1 MIYGMKDLI
10 DDVLKVIEMHSD
22 KAAAIVYR
30 TAIAES
36 GFTAIKGYTKGN
48 PALSFWQI
56 EPATANDIY
65 ENYVK
70 FRPHLVEKLKK
81 LGFKE
86 SDPSGPL
93 KYNLSLAIAM
103 CRIKYWR
110 DPSPLPDVDDIDGQA
125 KLWKKV
131 YNTELGKGTLKHFL
145 DANMGKE
152 MK

>member
-10 DDVLKVIEMHSD
+10 DGVLKSIEMHSD
-22 KAAAIVYR
+22 KASALVYR
-30 TAIAES
+30 TAMAES
-36 GFTAIKGYTKGN
+36 GFKAIKGYTKGN
-48 PALSFWQI
+48 PAMSFWQI

-65 ENYVK
+65 DNYVK
-70 FRPHLVEKLKK
+70 YRPHILSLLEK
-81 LGFKE
+81 LGFDKDNPSE
-86 SDPSGPL
+86 SI
-93 KYNLSLAIAM
+93 KYNMALAIAM

-131 YNTELGKGTLKHFL
+131 YNTELGKGTIKHFL
-145 DANMGKE
+145 DANIGKE